1 MLTWIFLKGL
11 LAGFLIAAPVGPI
24 NVLCVRRTI
33 MHGRIVGLVSGLGAA
48 AADTVFGGIAAF
60 GLSFV
65 YQLLLTERFWLGLGG
80 AALLTIIGIRTLYA
94 EPPRPTD
101 TPDPTNLVGDFTSTF
116 FLTLTNPVTILSFL
130 AAFTAVGVAAEPG
143 EPIGLDEWVLVLG
156 VFIGATTWWLFVT
169 EVVALFHGRIP
180 ESFLRWTNRIA
191 GMVIL
196 GFAAAVLWMVAGSA

>member
-33 MHGRIVGLVSGLGAA
+33 MHGRLVGLVSGLGAA
-48 AADTVFGGIAAF
+48 TADTIFGGIAAF

-80 AALLTIIGIRTLYA
+80 AALLTVIGIRTLYA
-94 EPPRPTD
+94 EPPRPTES
-101 TPDPTNLVGDFTSTF
+101 PDPTNLVGDFTSTF

-156 VFIGATTWWLFVT
+156 VFIGAATWWFFIT
-169 EVVALFHGRIP
+169 ELVALFHGRIP
-180 ESFLRWTNRIA
+180 EGMLRWTNRIA
-191 GMVIL
+191 GVVIL
-196 GFAAAVLWMVAGSA
+196 GFAAAVVWMVIGT